1 MVAEVEY
8 ISIYLFMCVATIVQN
23 SANHGIVTKHVVKFP
38 LWHHWDKREH
48 TSLYLGI
55 INKILVLLCK

>member
-48 TSLYLGI
+48 TSLYLG
-55 INKILVLLCK
+55 KK